1 MELVSCDY
9 LIKRIWEEE
18 LNNIWQDVVRKN
30 WIEERPKLFSH
41 QQTSQIKPIS
51 FVVDKKRLKL

>member
-41 QQTSQIKPIS
+41 QQTS
-51 FVVDKKRLKL
+51 